1 MRRGWTTVFT
11 PERAVAGDACMT
23 REEPGI
29 GEVVGDS
36 GADAE
41 IHFVRRLAARRRMR
55 HDGVVLL
62 DVEADEPFHGG
73 ESIELVQVEPVM
85 LEGV

>member
-1 MRRGWTTVFT
+1 MRRGRTTVFAS
-11 PERAVAGDACMT
+11 ERPVAGDA
-23 REEPGI
+23 RLADEVPGS
-29 GEVVGDS
+29 GEVVRDS
-36 GADAE
+36 GAGAE
-41 IHFVRRLAARRRMR
+41 IHLVRCLAAERRMR